1 MKKHLQIKNLFF
13 PILIILT
20 LSSCKYKEVE
30 IVEIEEI
37 ILKESGIKKIPLT
50 IKIQVNNPNNYK
62 IKVTSYN
69 IKLSIKEIDFVTAEH
84 DSKIVIPAD
93 YKGTIPVTFTL
104 EPNIRGLF
112 SIKSL
117 LLIAEIIN
125 KNSIQFDATGY
136 FVIKIFLFS
145 KKIHVNEKR
154 TIKLNRNK

>member
-84 DSKIVIPAD
+84 DSTIVIQAY
-93 YKGTIPVTFTL
+93 YKCSRPVTFTL
-104 EPNIRGLF
+104 
-112 SIKSL
+112 
-117 LLIAEIIN
+117 
-125 KNSIQFDATGY
+125 
-136 FVIKIFLFS
+136 
-145 KKIHVNEKR
+145 
-154 TIKLNRNK
+154 